1 MKVINLRIPDDT
13 YMDLKAEVMARNY
26 KSRVNGSGLTA
37 TKSSLV
43 RVALETWLTQNS
55 EVRERRRKWMEEA
68 MANEANNTGS
78 TEDQYDGGYPP
89 DDAEIEE

>member
-13 YMDLKAEVMARNY
+13 YMDLQAEVRARNY
-26 KSRVNGSGLTA
+26 KSRVEGSGLTA

-68 MANEANNTGS
+68 MANEANNTGNLD
-78 TEDQYDGGYPP
+78 DQNDDGGYPP
-89 DDAEIEE
+89 DE